1 MGLDANTVIWLGV
14 LIRMGDTISGQ
25 ATNPL
30 DNAPDEIYDQLEDE
44 GEIQVAG
51 LNFRKFYHADE
62 PVGFGVELLNRGW
75 RDDSKELNLVAIN
88 QEVQALIPRVRE
100 AFSVLKITVEPKVW
114 LGTHL

>member
-1 MGLDANTVIWLGV
+1 MGLDANTVIWIGV
-14 LIRMGDTISGQ
+14 QMGE

-30 DNAPDEIYDQLEDE
+30 ENAPDEIYDRLEDK

-51 LNFRKFYHADE
+51 LDFRKFYHADE
-62 PVGFGVELLNRGW
+62 PVGFGVELLDRGW
-75 RDDSKELNLVAIN
+75 RDGSKELDLVALN
-88 QEVQALIPRVRE
+88 RKVQELMPRIKT